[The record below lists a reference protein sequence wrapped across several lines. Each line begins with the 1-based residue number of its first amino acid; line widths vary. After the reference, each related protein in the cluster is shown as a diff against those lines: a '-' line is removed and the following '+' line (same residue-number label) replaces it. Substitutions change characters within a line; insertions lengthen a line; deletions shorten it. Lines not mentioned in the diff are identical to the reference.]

1 MTHLESSS
9 TIQEVSFTHIYD
21 VYSTVVTYDDRNVC
35 FIVQAAKK
43 KLARRDTLSLID
55 LAVSEKD
62 KKVL

>member
-1 MTHLESSS
+1 MLRSSMTHLESSA

-43 KLARRDTLSLID
+43 LARKDTLI
-55 LAVSEKD
+55 A
-62 KKVL
+62 